1 MWVFSF
7 RSDGYQET
15 VAWSLTSYCLI
26 RVHCTCL
33 SDYTASHISSIRKH
47 MVQMFLLKPD
57 VVVDI
62 YKNGVESE
70 RARGPPFTQCGTG
83 FVPFVCRF
91 KADPTSSLILRK
103 CSSLLDAKWMDGKN
117 KPDVCVC
124 VCLWTTS
131 EPVMSGSADVA
142 CVSV

>member
-1 MWVFSF
+1 MWIFSLQF
-7 RSDGYQET
+7 DGYQET
-15 VAWSLTSYCLI
+15 VAWSLTPYCLVD
-26 RVHCTCL
+26 VHCTCL
-33 SDYTASHISSIRKH
+33 SDYTASHISRIRKH
-47 MVQMFLLKPD
+47 MVQTFLWKYN

-70 RARGPPFTQCGTG
+70 RARGPLFTQCGMG

-103 CSSLLDAKWMDGKN
+103 FSSLLDAKWMDGKN

-124 VCLWTTS
+124 VCVWMTS
-131 EPVMSGSADVA
+131 ELVMSGSADFA